1 MRRQVDTQGSEAGVG
16 AFLRDVGASGFAGD
30 VETSMAARVVRST
43 DNSIWQKIPQA
54 VLCPR
59 THDDVVQILA
69 VLSKD
74 EHRDVSIAPRG
85 GGTSTA
91 GQSLNS
97 CVVVDLARRMHHIE
111 EINAEEKIVVVQSG
125 VILSALNDALRPHG
139 LMFGPTVSTADRAT
153 IGGMIANDSAGMGSL
168 RFGKTSDAVVELVT
182 VLPGGETITTRS
194 TQEPIPNDH
203 LSKAVRG
210 AVEAASPHFEQEWP
224 KLQRFPTGYNLPMAW
239 DGHFLDLNRIICGA
253 EGTLGIVTQATLQCV
268 DIPEP
273 GPLLLCCFDSI
284 DAALAFGKSL
294 APLRPRAVEVVDEL
308 VLEVARSDAGWHDI
322 APLLDDAVSALL
334 VVELDNDGCG
344 MPRTA
349 PGLLGIHQCSS
360 DSEREHAWN
369 FRRRA
374 VGLLSAAPGNRR
386 PVPFVEDCGVPPDHL
401 PDFISDFRGLLDRHE
416 LRCGMFGHVDAGVIH
431 VRPRL
436 DLRQPSDRNLVQ
448 VVADEVTT
456 LVQAHGGILW
466 GEHGKG
472 FRSGYGPAIFGA
484 EIWAQMCVVK
494 AAFDPKNQMNP
505 GKVAPPSPEIAL
517 TPITTSMRG
526 ERDAAIDEGWAEI
539 MHPAIACDGNS
550 QCRSA
555 DRDAAMCPT
564 FRAGN
569 DPIHSPRG
577 RAELLRHWMQDVG
590 SFPQQ
595 SAPFLRRLWNTLV
608 QGDDF
613 AHQMRASLD
622 GCLGCRACA
631 TACPL
636 HVDIAR
642 FRSDFYAWY
651 YGQYLRPLRDLA
663 TGHMEH
669 PPPGATLFAP
679 LLGLVDLPVPETSTS
694 NRQSI
699 VDVLQAR
706 PDVAIVPD
714 PFTAHYRPQ
723 VIAAMQRVV
732 ERMGMTAAVL
742 PVMESGKPLHVRG
755 FTEAFSRVVSKNIE
769 SLRPLVDTGIP
780 LVGID
785 PATTLLWRDEYKRVH
800 ADAATIEVLLPQE
813 WLRAQGRSLRA
824 CCAPRGLRLMPHCI
838 ERATAPQA
846 VDAWTA
852 VFEQAGGDLSIVDT
866 ACCGMGGMFGHE
878 REHAVQSLAIWRNTW
893 GAHEVGDDTLA
904 TGFSCHEQAKRA
916 IGRSLRHPLEVLV

>member
-1 MRRQVDTQGSEAGVG
+1 MEASEFRGDIETSEAQ
-16 AFLRDVGASGFAGD
+16 
-30 VETSMAARVVRST
+30 RVVRST

-54 VLCPR
+54 VLCPK
-59 THDDVVQILA
+59 THDDVEQILA
-69 VLSKD
+69 VLGRD
-74 EHRDVSIAPRG
+74 EHRHVSIAPRG

-91 GQSLNS
+91 GQSLS
-97 CVVVDLARRMHHIE
+97 ESVVVDLARHMRRIE
-111 EINAEEKIVVVQSG
+111 QINAHEKTVVVQGG
-125 VILSALNDALRPHG
+125 VILSSLNEALQPHG

-168 RFGKTSDAVVELVT
+168 RYGKTSDAVIELVT

-194 TQEPIPNDH
+194 TQEPIPDDH

-210 AVEAASPHFEQEWP
+210 AVEAASPHFEQNWP
-224 KLQRFPTGYNLPMAW
+224 KLQRFLTGYNLPMAW
-239 DGHFLDLNRIICGA
+239 DGHSLDLNRIICGG

-349 PGLLGIHQCSS
+349 PGLLGIHQCAS
-360 DSEREHAWN
+360 DKECELAWH

-374 VGLLSAAPGNRR
+374 VGLLSAAPGDRR
-386 PVPFVEDCGVPPDHL
+386 PVPFVEDCGVPPENL
-401 PDFISDFRGLLDRHE
+401 PEFIAHFRELLDKHG

-436 DLRQPSDRNLVQ
+436 DLQEESDRALVQ
-448 VVADEVTT
+448 VVADAVAD
-456 LVQAHGGILW
+456 LVKRHGGILW

-472 FRSGYGPAIFGA
+472 FRSGYGPAIFGE
-484 EIWAQMCVVK
+484 EIWAQMCAVK
-494 AAFDPKNQMNP
+494 AAFDPGNQMNP
-505 GKVAPPSPEIAL
+505 GKVAPPSPDIAM
-517 TPITTSMRG
+517 TPLTTSMRG
-526 ERDAAIDEGWAEI
+526 ERDAGIDRELAAL
-539 MHPAIACDGNS
+539 MRPVIACDGNS

-564 FRAGN
+564 FREGN

-590 SFPQQ
+590 SLAQQ
-595 SAPFLRRLWNTLV
+595 PAPLLRRLWNTLV
-608 QGDDF
+608 RGDDF
-613 AHQMRASLD
+613 AHQVREALD

-636 HVDIAR
+636 EVDIAR
-642 FRSDFYAWY
+642 FRSEFYDWY

-663 TGHMEH
+663 TRYMEY
-669 PPPGATLFAP
+669 PPPGASLFAP
-679 LLGLVDLPVPETSTS
+679 LLGLVDLPVPVSSTS
-694 NRQSI
+694 NQQSI
-699 VDVLQAR
+699 DDVLQAR

-714 PFTAHYRPQ
+714 PFTGHYRPQ
-723 VIAAMQRVV
+723 VIAAMRRVV
-732 ERMGMTAAVL
+732 EKIGMTTAVL

-755 FTEAFSRVVSKNIE
+755 YTKAFASVVSANIE
-769 SLRPLVDTGIP
+769 SLRPLVDVGIP

-785 PATTLLWRDEYKRVH
+785 PATTLLWRDEYRNVH
-800 ADAATIEVLLPQE
+800 ADAAAIEVLLPQE
-813 WLRAQGRSLRA
+813 WLHAQGHRLQA
-824 CCAPRGLRLMPHCI
+824 CTAPRGLRLMPHCI
-838 ERATAPQA
+838 ERTIAPQA
-846 VDAWTA
+846 LDAWPA

-878 REHAVQSLAIWRNTW
+878 REHAWQSLDIWRSTW
-893 GAHEVGDDTLA
+893 GAHDVDDDTLA
-904 TGFSCHEQAKRA
+904 TGFSCDEQAKRA
-916 IGRSLRHPLEVLV
+916 IGRSLRHPLEAIA